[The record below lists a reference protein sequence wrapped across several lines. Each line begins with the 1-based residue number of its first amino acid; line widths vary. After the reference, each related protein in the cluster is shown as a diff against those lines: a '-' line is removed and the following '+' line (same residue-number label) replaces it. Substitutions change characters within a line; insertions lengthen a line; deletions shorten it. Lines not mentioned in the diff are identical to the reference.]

1 MDTVHKSH
9 LSRFKGAAM
18 QIVMIGPPGS
28 GKGTQGVRLTKSMGI
43 AHLSTGDMLR
53 AAMRQ
58 STPVGQRVAAVVKG
72 GDLASDELVLE
83 LVAERLAEADC
94 QTGCLFDGVPRNA
107 AQATALDHLLAMHGR
122 RVTVA
127 IEMQVPDDELIRR
140 VSKRSKDEGRDDDTP
155 ETVKHRLG
163 VYRHNTMPILDYYR
177 EQELLQSIDGLGSQN
192 EVYRRIVAVL
202 PLKTGAE

>member
-72 GDLASDELVLE
+72 GDLASDELVL
-83 LVAERLAEADC
+83 
-94 QTGCLFDGVPRNA
+94 
-107 AQATALDHLLAMHGR
+107 
-122 RVTVA
+122 
-127 IEMQVPDDELIRR
+127 
-140 VSKRSKDEGRDDDTP
+140 
-155 ETVKHRLG
+155 
-163 VYRHNTMPILDYYR
+163 
-177 EQELLQSIDGLGSQN
+177 
-192 EVYRRIVAVL
+192 
-202 PLKTGAE
+202 